1 MAPRELPNDVRAEME
16 AEEELARMVAQ
27 LQQHHAAQAEAV
39 AALQAA
45 EEFLAAHQA
54 FLDNAYGP
62 GGVNDAVW
70 LGVAGLPNN
79 ADEGL
84 AAFEDAFGM
93 IGWEGIF
100 GNQGG
105 DNEEDPEEDNE
116 EAPAGNDVHFG
127 GDIIMGNAV
136 PAPNAVGGWLD
147 FPPVL
152 LPVLLPP
159 VVVPHP
165 GDNPPANPPGVAEPP
180 AEEPGTSSNPI
191 TID

>member
-1 MAPRELPNDVRAEME
+1 
-16 AEEELARMVAQ
+16 
-27 LQQHHAAQAEAV
+27 
-39 AALQAA
+39 
-45 EEFLAAHQA
+45 
-54 FLDNAYGP
+54 
-62 GGVNDAVW
+62 
-70 LGVAGLPNN
+70 
-79 ADEGL
+79 
-84 AAFEDAFGM
+84 M